1 MKCASPPASV
11 VFPVSNSREDT
22 PMSVKTIRLTA
33 FALAAL
39 LLTTA
44 PGWAQTPIPGTT
56 LATMRNQALSLSDRG
71 RHPEALPILE
81 ELSQLLP
88 SDALVWERYAMA
100 LLSTAATIL
109 DLEARKAMRVR
120 SRQAFART
128 RELGNN
134 TPLAMLG
141 DYIPPDGSEPPLSR
155 NPEAQKTMEAAEAAF
170 ARGDFPNA
178 IVHYQKTLDVEPTHY
193 NATLFIGDCYYR
205 MNDVERAG
213 EWFARAIALNPNME
227 TAHRYWGDALLRAGR
242 PDEARTRF
250 INAFIAEP
258 YNQAARVG
266 LNQWGQATG
275 ARFGRPAI
283 TPQVNLTKA
292 NDGAQISVDPAAVK
306 EGAAN
311 PMSAAW
317 TAYSLRRA
325 AWVTEEFKKR
335 YPNEPAYRH
344 TLAEEI
350 DAFDQLLLFADEREK
365 AGQPITDPQISTL
378 RGLRERG
385 LLESYVLLHA
395 PDAGI
400 ARDYPAYRA
409 QHRDKLQEYIESMII
424 APQAR

>member
-1 MKCASPPASV
+1 
-11 VFPVSNSREDT
+11 
-22 PMSVKTIRLTA
+22 MSVQSIRLTA
-33 FALAAL
+33 LALTGF

-44 PGWAQTPIPGTT
+44 PALSQTPIPGTT
-56 LATMRNQALSLSDRG
+56 LATMRTQALDLSDRG

-100 LLSTAATIL
+100 LLSTAATIP

-120 SRQAFART
+120 SKQAFTRT

-213 EWFARAIALNPNME
+213 EWFARAIALSPDTE

-242 PDEARTRF
+242 PDEAKTRF

-258 YNQAARVG
+258 YNQAARIG

-283 TPQVNLTKA
+283 TPQINLTKT
-292 NDGAQISVDPAAVK
+292 NDGAQVSVDPAAVK
-306 EGAAN
+306 EGVT
-311 PMSAAW
+311 PMTAAW
-317 TAYSLRRA
+317 TVYSQRRA
-325 AWVTEEFKKR
+325 TWVTEEFRKR

-350 DAFDQLLLFADEREK
+350 DAFDHLLIFADEREK
-365 AGQPITDPQISTL
+365 SGQPITDPQISTI
-378 RGLRERG
+378 RRLRERG
-385 LLESYVLLHA
+385 LLAPYVLLHA
-395 PDAGI
+395 ADAGI
-400 ARDYPAYRA
+400 AQDYPAYRA
-409 QHRDKLQEYIESMII
+409 QNRDKLQTYIESMII